1 MKRLRPATRRTIIQ
15 GQLKLLARDWLCRY
29 GQWNRDKLLSE
40 LEHELASQRRNG
52 G

>member
-1 MKRLRPATRRTIIQ
+1 MRRLRPEARRAIIR
-15 GQLKLLARDWLCRY
+15 GQLKHLARDWLCRY

-40 LEHELASQRRNG
+40 LEHELKTERRNG